1 MYGFKSHRPH
11 HKRLE
16 GDACFDV
23 RRLFALRFTFVAGFV
38 MMQIVG
44 GRYYD
49 AVRKSETGS

>member
-16 GDACFDV
+16 DDACFDV
-23 RRLFALRFTFVAGFV
+23 RRLFALRFTFAAGFV

-44 GRYYD
+44 GNIYD
-49 AVRKSETGS
+49 AVGKSETGS